1 MNCRYSFL
9 QYWELCCS
17 YSRTLNLILSFKR
30 LKNGLLTRHFELSTK
45 DLAATSLTQL
55 KTPKMVSERS
65 DFFFQFCI
73 YWMILTMAFYA
84 YVGEK
89 VPWLIIHQLLPM
101 SFVAVYKLN
110 WQKIAFALIGC
121 LFLALMTWHVAFIP
135 ADINEPIVQVQNS
148 EDIRDVMNIMDNSS
162 QVVLASK
169 DYWPLPWYYRGDRWN
184 KITFYG
190 QVEDEKTLIR
200 EPSGRDHSSRYRKL
214 SLLTGI

>member
-1 MNCRYSFL
+1 M
-9 QYWELCCS
+9 
-17 YSRTLNLILSFKR
+17 TLTVKR
-30 LKNGLLTRHFELSTK
+30 LKNWLLTRHFELSTK

-55 KTPKMVSERS
+55 KTPKTVSERS

-121 LFLALMTWHVAFIP
+121 LFLALMTWHVAFHP
-135 ADINEPIVQVQNS
+135 CRYKRTDCSGS
-148 EDIRDVMNIMDNSS
+148 ELRGYQDVMNIMDNSS

-184 KITFYG
+184 KIVFYG
-190 QVEDEKTLIR
+190 QVEDEK
-200 EPSGRDHSSRYRKL
+200 P
-214 SLLTGI
+214 